1 MHFFRRLPL
10 RRLRV
15 LRPLRP
21 RTRLLL
27 LTLLL
32 ILALYLHFGW
42 LPTVR
47 ELVIMEAD
55 NETSD
60 LINEAVD
67 AYVAQGQIRYD
78 DLVTLERRADGGVSA
93 ARIDLAAVN
102 QMKSTVLRELDE
114 RVPIRVRGRKGR
126 RTRSRRRG
134 SLLKKCMIPPP
145 DSLCRRTKVYAR
157 DLPLDDP
164 AGFPG
169 FSIAHS
175 GWKFHSFFGN
185 PVGNGK
191 EAPPVFLPGRPAEP
205 TDFRNAAHRS
215 GAGGF
220 FGSIPFSAL

>member
-1 MHFFRRLPL
+1 MRFFRRLPL
-10 RRLRV
+10 RRLQA

-42 LPTVR
+42 MPTVR

-114 RVPIRVRGRKGR
+114 RVSVRVREKVEVPLGNVLLPALLSGRG
-126 RTRSRRRG
+126 G
-134 SLLKKCMIPPP
+134 SLPVRLV
-145 DSLCRRTKVYAR
+145 SLRSTNAELESDFTAAGINQTLHSLSLRVEV
-157 DLPLDDP
+157 DLLLFTP
-164 AGFPG
+164 AGLMTRQVACTVPIAQTILLGDVPG
-169 FSIAHS
+169 TLF
-175 GWKFHSFFGN
+175 N
-185 PVGNGK
+185 TP
-191 EAPPVFLPGRPAEP
+191 
-205 TDFRNAAHRS
+205 
-215 GAGGF
+215 
-220 FGSIPFSAL
+220 